1 MAANGPGADDGPFGA
16 AGRGHF
22 SLSPLSLL
30 DLLLFLVPRDVER
43 AKAGPCLYNRSIGQ
57 RCDRWTRFNG
67 RVDSAVDGGYSVDH
81 FVKFKCFFFYF
92 FFIFFLFFFTD

>member
-1 MAANGPGADDGPFGA
+1 MRLDPKIEETSSG
-16 AGRGHF
+16 
-22 SLSPLSLL
+22 

-43 AKAGPCLYNRSIGQ
+43 AKAGPCLYNGSIGQ

-81 FVKFKCFFFYF
+81 FVKFKCFFF
-92 FFIFFLFFFTD
+92 LFFFYFFLQTEGRQVRGQ